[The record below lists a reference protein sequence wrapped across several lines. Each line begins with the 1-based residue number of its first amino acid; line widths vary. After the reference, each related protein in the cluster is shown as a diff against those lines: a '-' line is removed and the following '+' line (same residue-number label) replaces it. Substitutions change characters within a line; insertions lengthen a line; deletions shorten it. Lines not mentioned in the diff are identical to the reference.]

1 MVKKELDELV
11 KMYVAVGPKE
21 DGAKRA
27 FEHRWIRMTQADRKA
42 LVDRLLAD
50 GLLPDEVRV
59 ALELFAGT
67 VVRLV

>member
-1 MVKKELDELV
+1 MMPKELDELV
-11 KMYVAVGPKE
+11 KMYVGVGPK
-21 DGAKRA
+21 DNGAKRA
-27 FEHRWIRMTQADRKA
+27 FEHRWIRLSHAGRKD

-50 GLLPDEVRV
+50 GLLPEEVRI